1 MELESDVYSSS
12 GTEYI
17 PQKKET
23 NTEKNKYVKRQVLKL
38 FALLYLF

>member
-1 MELESDVYSSS
+1 MELESDECSSS

-23 NTEKNKYVKRQVLKL
+23 NTEKINMLKGKS
-38 FALLYLF
+38 